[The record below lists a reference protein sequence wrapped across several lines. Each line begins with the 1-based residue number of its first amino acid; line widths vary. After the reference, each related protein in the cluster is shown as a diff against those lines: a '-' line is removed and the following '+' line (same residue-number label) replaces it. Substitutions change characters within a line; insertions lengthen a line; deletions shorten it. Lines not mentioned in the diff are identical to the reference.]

1 MLLKEI
7 LPMFDEYD
15 PVLRNWFKQAEY
27 ERRQRQY
34 FEQSYEPSYVDWIRR
49 YEDYCL
55 RRVDDEDMI
64 TETTKKK
71 DYNKEIDVMIKELKA
86 AGFNCRAYEPTYGEK
101 KVDIKTRDK
110 ELKLGTATFDKGF
123 GNHKFE
129 AVKELQLRFLCGIE
143 DEKIL
148 KTEYIL
154 NGNTT
159 YTKFKNFLEHLN
171 KLEMQYKLGSA
182 RIKKMEA
189 TMDFV

>member
-15 PVLRNWFKQAEY
+15 PVFRRWYQDEW
-27 ERRQRQY
+27 ERRQRQQFDPYYQEWLHREY
-34 FEQSYEPSYVDWIRR
+34 FRHRLI
-49 YEDYCL
+49 
-55 RRVDDEDMI
+55 DDEDD
-64 TETTKKK
+64 EVFEAPKKK
-71 DYNKEIDVMIKELKA
+71 DYIKEIDGMIDELKK
-86 AGFNCRAYEPTYGEK
+86 AGFNCRTYETTDREK

-110 ELKLGTATFDKGF
+110 QLKLGTATFDKWD

-129 AVKELQLRFLCGIE
+129 AVKELQLRFLCGVE

-148 KTEYIL
+148 KTEYIF

-159 YTKFKNFLEHLN
+159 YTKFQKFLEQLN
-171 KLEMQYKLGSA
+171 NLERQYKLAGA

>member
-7 LPMFDEYD
+7 FTMFDEYD

-34 FEQSYEPSYVDWIRR
+34 FEPHYEDWIRR

-55 RRVDDEDMI
+55 RIADDEDVI

-71 DYNKEIDVMIKELKA
+71 DYNKEIDVMINELKA
-86 AGFNCRAYEPTYGEK
+86 AGFNCRAYEATYGEK

-129 AVKELQLRFLCGIE
+129 AVKELQLQFLCGVE

-154 NGNTT
+154 NGRTT
-159 YTKFKNFLEHLN
+159 YTKFKKFLEHLN
-171 KLEMQYKLGSA
+171 KLEMQYKLAGA